1 MTTTTLLYLT
11 LSLGA
16 LFITALLSW
25 RLAAAFTRQRCQT
38 QQGDIQEKL
47 REELNHHRIQ
57 ATVAEKELALTME
70 KLTALEHSEQR
81 LAQQFENLSNRIFED
96 KSARLAAQNK
106 SELEGLLAPFR
117 QQIADFRQQ
126 VAQSYDNEAQQRRS
140 LRDEIHGLK
149 AMNQRMSEEA
159 LNLTKALKGDKKLQ
173 GNWGELVLDRV
184 LEQSGLRD
192 GHEYERQIS
201 LKDDDGKR
209 KQPDVVVH
217 LPDGK
222 DVIIDAKVSLV
233 NYNRAIETDD
243 KIERERAL
251 TAHVQSLRNHIRDLG
266 GKNYQDLDALRTLDY
281 VLMFVPVEP
290 AFYSAIE
297 QQPTLFQEALD
308 NNIMLVS
315 PTNLLVTLRTIENI
329 WRYEHQNR
337 NAQIIA
343 DKAASLYDKLRG
355 FTDDMHK
362 LGSQLEASQK
372 AYEGAMNKFSSGR
385 GNVVRQAQQFVEL
398 GVKVKKQMADELVD
412 CAYID
417 NESVGLPKHD

>member
-25 RLAAAFTRQRCQT
+25 RLAAAFTRQRCRT

-47 REELNHHRIQ
+47 REELNYHRIQ

-233 NYNRAIETDD
+233 DYNRAIETDD

-355 FTDDMHK
+355 FTEDMQK

-385 GNVVRQAQQFVEL
+385 GNVVRQAQQFVDL
-398 GVKVKKQMADELVD
+398 GVKVKKQMAPELVD

-417 NESVGLPKHD
+417 NEGVGLPKQH

>member
-16 LFITALLSW
+16 LLITALLSW
-25 RLAAAFTRQRCQT
+25 RLAAAFTRHRCQT
-38 QQGDIQEKL
+38 QQDDIQVKL

-57 ATVAEKELALTME
+57 ATVAEKELALTTE

-233 NYNRAIETDD
+233 DYNRAIETDD

-355 FTDDMHK
+355 FTEDMQK

-385 GNVVRQAQQFVEL
+385 GNVVRQAQQFVDL
-398 GVKVKKQMADELVD
+398 GVKVKKQMAPELVD

-417 NESVGLPKHD
+417 NEGVGLPKQH

>member
-25 RLAAAFTRQRCQT
+25 RLAAAFTRQRCET

-47 REELNHHRIQ
+47 REELNHHRIL

-233 NYNRAIETDD
+233 DYNRAIETDD

-355 FTDDMHK
+355 FTEDMQK

-385 GNVVRQAQQFVEL
+385 GNVVRQAQQFVDL
-398 GVKVKKQMADELVD
+398 GVKVKKQMAPELVD

-417 NESVGLPKHD
+417 NEGVGLPKQH